1 MTEVLNVQGDIAA
14 AKTGGYLQIPF
25 TVAPGQ
31 TGIQVRYS
39 YDQQGD
45 GTGPDPMGKC
55 TGSGN
60 TLDMGVYQPKADG
73 SAPIWEQSD
82 RRGWSGSAVK
92 NLAISENGFS
102 DETTYN
108 TNRKAFVDGRTTRA
122 YEPGPIQPGE
132 WAVELGIAYVA
143 PDSAADTNGI
153 HYHVQVLQSNDP
165 TWSDHAYVP
174 SGPAGGVGQLDP
186 RLVHRRPARARRDG
200 AGQRDHERDLR
211 CRVRHRR
218 RRARLHHPRRPQQQ
232 RRPRRHE
239 GPGRRLPEQP
249 GHPRHR
255 GDDLP
260 RPLEQP
266 GQQRTSPTSGPAPST
281 GRAR

>member
-1 MTEVLNVQGDIAA
+1 
-14 AKTGGYLQIPF
+14 
-25 TVAPGQ
+25 
-31 TGIQVRYS
+31 
-39 YDQQGD
+39 
-45 GTGPDPMGKC
+45 
-55 TGSGN
+55 
-60 TLDMGVYQPKADG
+60 MGVYQPKADG

-108 TNRKAFVDGRTTRA
+108 SNRKAFVNGRTTRA

-174 SGPAGGVGQLDP
+174 SGPPAASVNSTPGWYTGDLH
-186 RLVHRRPARARRDG
+186 VHGEMEPGNATMNETFDAAFGTGG
-200 AGQRDHERDLR
+200 AGLDFITLVDHNNNVAHDDMKD
-211 CRVRHRR
+211 
-218 RRARLHHPRRPQQQ
+218 
-232 RRPRRHE
+232 
-239 GPGRRLPEQP
+239 PGRRLPAQP